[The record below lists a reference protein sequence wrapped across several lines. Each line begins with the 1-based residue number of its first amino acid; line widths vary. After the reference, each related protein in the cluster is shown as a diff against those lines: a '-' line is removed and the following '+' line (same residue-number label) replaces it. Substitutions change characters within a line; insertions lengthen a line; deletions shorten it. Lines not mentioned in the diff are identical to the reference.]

1 MNKLSLREKY
11 WTRRE
16 YKTWD
21 EAFRG
26 LAPAVRQQ
34 SVRVAAYTQAL
45 YVQACKTP
53 FGTGDDYSERI
64 RGQYT
69 DLAYKCGLYHQLGKA
84 LVPHEYQIEQADFT
98 DEERAV
104 YRKYTTDG
112 SQLIASLME
121 RTGGAKERRSG
132 RRLERKVQ
140 NIPQLMLQES
150 CRQHMER
157 WDGSGFPEGCKGG
170 QISPIAR
177 LVGLARELDR
187 LSAQTK
193 SEDPF
198 EEAYAAL
205 NAASGTLWQ
214 SELIDILNKARPVCR
229 EVYDK
234 YIYYTLTLPKSVPLV
249 VKRPERPFG
258 LTFRPMVADGEGTV
272 AAYEANLWFRLT
284 TDEAAEKLTAAE
296 QQDLIHRAGL
306 AGELMNYF
314 FYEAADALY
323 RMQNCKLE
331 TAGILLEVLPDFY
344 KQGSHVQMLNK
355 LFEDQPVP
363 REKLMLTIPEET
375 VLQANKAVTEVIT
388 RYLRNGIV
396 LVVDNYHPDSLSA
409 QRLKDMGF
417 THLRV
422 APELY
427 LQQATANAM
436 YELKNLGFTLIGGG
450 ADTQDLLAWQ
460 IAAGAAFTGG
470 TMTGIPVT
478 EDELIR
484 DALLKERV
492 GHGN

>member
-1 MNKLSLREKY
+1 MNDLALREKF

-53 FGTGDDYSERI
+53 FGAGNDYNERM
-64 RGQYT
+64 RGQFA

-84 LVPHEYQIEQADFT
+84 LVPPEYQIEQSDFT
-98 DEERAV
+98 NEERAV

-112 SQLIASLME
+112 SQLVATLLE
-121 RTGGAKERRSG
+121 RSSRTKERRIG
-132 RRLERKVQ
+132 RSAERRVK

-150 CRQHMER
+150 CQEHMER
-157 WDGSGFPEGCKGG
+157 WDGSGYPEERRGDE
-170 QISPIAR
+170 ISPIAR
-177 LVGLARELDR
+177 IVGLARELDR
-187 LSAQTK
+187 LSAQVK
-193 SEDPF
+193 SENPF
-198 EEAYAAL
+198 DEAFDELIAG
-205 NAASGTLWQ
+205 SGTLWQ
-214 SELIDILNKARPVCR
+214 PELIEVLRAAREACR

-234 YIYYTLTLPKSVPLV
+234 YIYYTLTLPKTVPLV

-258 LTFRPMVADGEGTV
+258 LTFRPMMSDSEGTI
-272 AAYEANLWFRLT
+272 AAYEAVPWFRLV
-284 TDEAAEKLTAAE
+284 AEVDGEKVTAEE
-296 QQDLIHRAGL
+296 QQELLRKSGL
-306 AGELMNYF
+306 ASEVMNYF
-314 FYEAADALY
+314 FYEATDALY

-331 TAGILLEVLPDFY
+331 THGILLETLPDFY
-344 KQGSHVQMLNK
+344 RQGSHIQQLNK
-355 LFEDQPVP
+355 LFEDQPVAK
-363 REKLMLTIPEET
+363 EKLMLTIPEE
-375 VLQANKAVTEVIT
+375 LALHANKAVSEVIT

-409 QRLKDMGF
+409 QRLKEMGF
-417 THLRV
+417 THVRV

-427 LQQATANAM
+427 LQQSTANAM
-436 YELKNLGFTLIGGG
+436 YELREQGFTLIGGG

-460 IAAGAAFTGG
+460 IASGVVFAGG
-470 TMTGIPVT
+470 TVTGIPVT

-484 DALLKERV
+484 DALLKERT
-492 GHGN
+492 GNGG

>member
-1 MNKLSLREKY
+1 MNDLALREKF

-45 YVQACKTP
+45 FLQACKTP
-53 FGTGDDYSERI
+53 FGAGEEYKERI
-64 RGQYT
+64 RGPFT

-84 LVPHEYQIEQADFT
+84 LVPPEYQIEQRDFT

-112 SQLIASLME
+112 SQLVATLLE
-121 RTGGAKERRSG
+121 RTSRTKERRIG
-132 RRLERKVQ
+132 RRSEHQVK

-150 CRQHMER
+150 CMQHMER
-157 WDGSGFPEGCKGG
+157 WDGSGYPEERRGEET
-170 QISPIAR
+170 SPIAR
-177 LVGLARELDR
+177 IVGLARELDR
-187 LSAQTK
+187 LSALTK
-193 SEDPF
+193 SENPF
-198 EEAYAAL
+198 EEAYAELIAG
-205 NAASGTLWQ
+205 SGTLWQ
-214 SELIDILNKARPVCR
+214 PELIDVLRAAKDACL
-229 EVYDK
+229 EVYNK
-234 YIYYTLTLPKSVPLV
+234 YIYYTLTLPKTVPLV

-258 LTFRPMVADGEGTV
+258 LTFRPMVSDNEGAI
-272 AAYEANLWFRLT
+272 AACEATPWFRLVAEVDGEKVT
-284 TDEAAEKLTAAE
+284 AEEQQELLRKSGLAAEV
-296 QQDLIHRAGL
+296 
-306 AGELMNYF
+306 MNYF

-331 TAGILLEVLPDFY
+331 TQGILLEVLPDFY
-344 KQGSHVQMLNK
+344 RQGSHIQQLNK

-363 REKLMLTIPEET
+363 KEKLMLTIPEEL
-375 VLQANKAVTEVIT
+375 VLHANKAVTEVIT
-388 RYLRNGIV
+388 RSLKNGMV

-409 QRLKDMGF
+409 QRLWEMGF

-427 LQQATANAM
+427 LQQSTANAM
-436 YELKNLGFTLIGGG
+436 YELKKQGFTLIGGG

-460 IAAGAAFTGG
+460 IASGVAFTGG
-470 TMTGIPVT
+470 TVTGIPVT

-484 DALLKERV
+484 DALLKERT
-492 GHGN
+492 GNGN

>member
-1 MNKLSLREKY
+1 MKDLALREKF

-53 FGTGDDYSERI
+53 FGTGDDYSERM
-64 RGQYT
+64 RGQYA

-84 LVPHEYQIEQADFT
+84 LVPPEYQIEEGDFT

-112 SQLIASLME
+112 SQLIASLMN
-121 RTGGAKERRSG
+121 RSSGTKERRVG
-132 RRLERKVQ
+132 RGRERQVKNV
-140 NIPQLMLQES
+140 PQLMLQES
-150 CRQHMER
+150 CQQHMER
-157 WDGSGFPEGCKGG
+157 WDGSGYPEARKGES
-170 QISPIAR
+170 ISPVAR
-177 LVGLARELDR
+177 IVGLARELDR

-193 SEDPF
+193 SEQPF
-198 EEAYAAL
+198 DEAFDTL
-205 NAASGTLWQ
+205 VAASGTLWQ
-214 SELIDILNKARPVCR
+214 PELIDVLQKAREACR

-249 VKRPERPFG
+249 VKRPDRPMG
-258 LTFRPMVADGEGTV
+258 LTFRPMVTDNEGTV
-272 AAYEANLWFRLT
+272 AAYEAKIWFRL
-284 TDEAAEKLTAAE
+284 DRSEDAE
-296 QQDLIHRAGL
+296 QVTAEDHRDLLRRAGIT
-306 AGELMNYF
+306 ADVMNYF

-323 RMQNCKLE
+323 RMDNCKLE
-331 TAGILLEVLPDFY
+331 TQGILLEVLPDFY
-344 KQGSHVQMLNK
+344 RQGSHLQQFNK
-355 LFEDQPVP
+355 LFEDQPVAK
-363 REKLMLTIPEET
+363 EKLMLTVPEET
-375 VLQANKAVTEVIT
+375 VLQANKAVTEVLT

-409 QRLKDMGF
+409 QRLREMGF
-417 THLRV
+417 THVRV

-460 IAAGAAFTGG
+460 IASGVAFTGG
-470 TMTGIPVT
+470 TVTGIPVN

-492 GHGN
+492 SHGH